1 MVVQRLIRSSSD
13 VGHDGKPRDFTTGIS
28 WPPSSPTCCLLY
40 ISCFE
45 SGNNTRCTQS
55 LNDEVSDK
63 AWGLDS
69 LSIDGKLLRQPADR
83 GHRVDQETTAHA

>member
-1 MVVQRLIRSSSD
+1 MLDTMASQGILPPASPGHPHHPPAASS
-13 VGHDGKPRDFTTGIS
+13 T
-28 WPPSSPTCCLLY
+28 

-45 SGNNTRCTQS
+45 SVHSHDTEG
-55 LNDEVSDK
+55 SDSDCK
-63 AWGLDS
+63 LDNSRAWGLDS